1 MLKII
6 HLKVLVLFIFTL
18 LSNLVEAAIAVDDQ
32 FTVNE
37 NSSAQI
43 IDIFENDTIN
53 KGEEITTFTQP
64 TNGVAILEPFG
75 MTYQPNNGYCN
86 NGITT
91 DNFTYTLT
99 GNSTA
104 TVSVTVTCLAGSP
117 VAQIIPVNQFQW
129 LLFLLIAM
137 ILVVKFRTT
146 T

>member
-1 MLKII
+1 MLKITN
-6 HLKVLVLFIFTL
+6 LKVQLLFILIL
-18 LSNLVEAAIAVDDQ
+18 LPKLVEAAVAVDDNVVVIENNGAQ
-32 FTVNE
+32 F
-37 NSSAQI
+37 
-43 IDIFENDTIN
+43 IDIFANDTID
-53 KGEEITTFTQP
+53 KGEEVTAFNQP
-64 TNGVAILEPFG
+64 ANGVAILEPFG

-86 NGITT
+86 NGVTT

-117 VAQIIPVNQFQW
+117 VAQVVPVNQFQW

-137 ILVVKFRTT
+137 ILVVKLRTT

>member
-18 LSNLVEAAIAVDDQ
+18 VSNLVEAAIAVDDQ

-43 IDIFENDTIN
+43 IDIFANDTID
-53 KGEEITTFTQP
+53 KGEEVTAFNQP
-64 TNGVAILEPFG
+64 ANGVAILEPFG

-86 NGITT
+86 NGVTT

-117 VAQIIPVNQFQW
+117 VAQVVPVNQFQW

-137 ILVVKFRTT
+137 ILVVKLRTT